1 MSARTHSPWSR
12 RVILPALMLCL
23 LAAWPLGGTEPVSMG
38 DMVGFRGILVP
49 PVEKTDVTKLV
60 DAGTIEA
67 DGFTY
72 IVLNLAGEVKETP
85 TRQGGSVG
93 ALLVPDVPPFDKVLT
108 QLNVVAV
115 PLEIKA
121 PMTAETLPYFW
132 AKQARFDVGF
142 PRYRV
147 LLYNTTGVSATV
159 AVFAYRSR

>member
-1 MSARTHSPWSR
+1 MGHRVHESWNR
-12 RVILPALMLCL
+12 RVALLGLVLCL
-23 LAAWPLGGTEPVSMG
+23 STAWPLGGTEPVSMG
-38 DMVGFRGILVP
+38 DLVGFRGILVP
-49 PVEKTDVTKLV
+49 PVEKIDVTKLV
-60 DAGTIEA
+60 DAGTIDA

-85 TRQGGSVG
+85 TRPGGTIG
-93 ALLVPDVPPFDKVLT
+93 ALLVPDVAPFDKVLT
-108 QLNVVAV
+108 QLNVVAS

-121 PMTAETLPYFW
+121 SMTVETLPYFW

>member
-1 MSARTHSPWSR
+1 MGHRVHESWSR
-12 RVILPALMLCL
+12 RAALLGLVLCL
-23 LAAWPLGGTEPVSMG
+23 CAAWGLNGTEPVTMG
-38 DMVGFRGILVP
+38 DLVGFRGILVP

-60 DAGTIEA
+60 DAGTIDA

-72 IVLNLAGEVKETP
+72 LVLNLAGEVKETP
-85 TRQGGSVG
+85 TRPGGTVG
-93 ALLVPDVPPFDKVLT
+93 ALLVPDVPPFDKVLS
-108 QLNVVAV
+108 QLNVVVV

-121 PMTAETLPYFW
+121 PMTAETQPYFW

>member
-1 MSARTHSPWSR
+1 MGHRVNAPWSR
-12 RVILPALMLCL
+12 RVAFAGLMVCLC
-23 LAAWPLGGTEPVSMG
+23 AAWPLGGTEPVSMG
-38 DMVGFRGILVP
+38 DLVGFRGILVP

-93 ALLVPDVPPFDKVLT
+93 ALLVPDVAPFDKVLT

-132 AKQARFDVGF
+132 ARQARFDVGF

>member
-1 MSARTHSPWSR
+1 MGHRMFSSVRNGVALFAFAFCLC
-12 RVILPALMLCL
+12 RVL
-23 LAAWPLGGTEPVSMG
+23 PLGGTEPVSMG

-49 PVEKTDVTKLV
+49 PVEKSDVTKLI
-60 DAGTIEA
+60 DAGTIDA

-72 IVLNLAGEVKETP
+72 IVLNLAGESKETP
-85 TRQGGSVG
+85 TRPGGTVG
-93 ALLVPDVPPFDKVLT
+93 ALLVPDVAPFDKVLT
-108 QLNVVAV
+108 HLNVVAV

-121 PMTAETLPYFW
+121 SMAAETYPYFW

-147 LLYNTTGVSATV
+147 LLYNTTGVTATV